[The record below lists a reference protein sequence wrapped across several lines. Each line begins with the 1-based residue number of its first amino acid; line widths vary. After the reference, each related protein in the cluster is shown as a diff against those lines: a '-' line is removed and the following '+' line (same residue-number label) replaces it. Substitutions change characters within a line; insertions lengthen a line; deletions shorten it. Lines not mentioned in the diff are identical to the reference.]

1 MVITPG
7 PADDGQ
13 HPARADPDDEKVP
26 MLAAAEVAAIM
37 GGKYT
42 AGTVTR
48 RYRHWGLTAYRVGK
62 ELRWKEA
69 EVREWIDKRR
79 VN

>member
-1 MVITPG
+1 MATTPD

-13 HPARADPDDEKVP
+13 NPARPDPDEP
-26 MLAAAEVAAIM
+26 MIDADQVAAIM
-37 GGKYT
+37 GGNVT
-42 AGTVTR
+42 AGTVKR
-48 RYRHWGLTAYRVGK
+48 RYKHWGLTAYRVGR

-69 EVREWIDKRR
+69 EVRDWIDKRR